1 MKYDQVSSKAGS
13 GKKKGPAESK
23 ELSEDGP
30 VIDQADKG
38 SGRKKGG
45 AKHHGNMPPKKGSG
59 DHKDGHKG
67 GAKHHGNMPKK
78 GSGDHKE
85 GHKGSA
91 QVGYDAVIKYG
102 KDLKVKRDKAK
113 QTSINNQYNAGILD
127 SINMANSGQ
136 SAKAQETYGKNYGQ
150 EKDGKDI
157 GEKGFVKPSAEAL
170 KSYMDFKLPGASRG
184 YTQNFGPARQNSYA
198 KGAAKVAQIMGKGAA
213 EFGGKKGDDSK
224 SKKDYEG

>member
-1 MKYDQVSSKAGS
+1 MKYDEITAKAGS
-13 GKKKGPAESK
+13 SKKKGPAESK
-23 ELSEDGP
+23 ELSEKGP

-102 KDLKVKRDKAK
+102 KDLKKLREIKLNK
-113 QTSINNQYNAGILD
+113 TSINNQ
-127 SINMANSGQ
+127 
-136 SAKAQETYGKNYGQ
+136 
-150 EKDGKDI
+150 
-157 GEKGFVKPSAEAL
+157 F
-170 KSYMDFKLPGASRG
+170 
-184 YTQNFGPARQNSYA
+184 
-198 KGAAKVAQIMGKGAA
+198 
-213 EFGGKKGDDSK
+213 
-224 SKKDYEG
+224 